1 MSGIFPV
8 LAAALTAAVLYATL
22 KEQAPV
28 FALFLSL
35 GAALV
40 ILLHLGS
47 AVQELLL
54 WLVSLQA
61 RMGGEAFSCL
71 LRAAGI
77 LLLTDYTCTLCRE
90 AGADS
95 VAWCASLAGRC
106 LVLAAAWPLLRQIYQ
121 TIWELTG

>member
-1 MSGIFPV
+1 MSGFFPV
-8 LAAALTAAVLYATL
+8 LGAALAAAVLYAAL

-40 ILLHLGS
+40 ILLHLG
-47 AVQELLL
+47 AAFQELLA
-54 WLVSLQA
+54 WLAALQSQIDS
-61 RMGGEAFSCL
+61 EAFACL

-77 LLLTDYTCTLCRE
+77 LLLSDYTCTLCRE

-95 VAWCASLAGRC
+95 VAWCANLAGRC
-106 LVLAAAWPLLRQIYQ
+106 LVLAAAWPLLREVYQ
-121 TIWELTG
+121 TIWELTA

>member
-1 MSGIFPV
+1 MSGLFPV
-8 LAAALTAAVLYATL
+8 LAAALAAAVLYVTL

-35 GAALV
+35 AAALV
-40 ILLHLGS
+40 ILLHLG
-47 AVQELLL
+47 AVLRELLA
-54 WLVSLQA
+54 WLTALQA
-61 RMGGEAFSCL
+61 RVDGEAFACL

-77 LLLTDYTCTLCRE
+77 LLLMDYTRTLCRE

-95 VAWCASLAGRC
+95 VAWCADLAGRC
-106 LVLAAAWPLLRQIYQ
+106 LVLAAAWPLLRQIYE

>member
-8 LAAALTAAVLYATL
+8 LAAALAAAVLYAAL
-22 KEQAPV
+22 KEQAPA

-35 GAALV
+35 AAALV
-40 ILLHLGS
+40 ILLHLGT
-47 AVQELLL
+47 ALRELLL
-54 WLVSLQA
+54 WLTALQT
-61 RMGGEAFSCL
+61 RVDGEAFSCL

-90 AGADS
+90 SGAES
-95 VAWCASLAGRC
+95 VAWCAGLAGRC

>member
-1 MSGIFPV
+1 MSGLFPV
-8 LAAALTAAVLYATL
+8 LAAALAAAVLYVTL

-35 GAALV
+35 AAALV
-40 ILLHLGS
+40 ILLHLGT
-47 AVQELLL
+47 ALRELLA
-54 WLVSLQA
+54 WLAALQA
-61 RMGGEAFSCL
+61 RMDGEAFACL

-77 LLLTDYTCTLCRE
+77 LLLTDYTRTLCRE

-95 VAWCASLAGRC
+95 VAWCADLAGRC
-106 LVLAAAWPLLRQIYQ
+106 LVLAAAWPLLRQIYE